1 MVMFDRI
8 VDRFN
13 QAPIDGHFLIEL
25 TFDPGTQ
32 LNMTLMQDPS
42 GLTPDDLCRTVS
54 LRFGC
59 IRDVRS
65 TIELKGQPSQIRRHH
80 AQPCSQEQQ
89 LKYRRISPAFSADT
103 LLFSLMLSSGTLEVE
118 AEYFDL
124 MTISRA
130 EIYRP

>member
-1 MVMFDRI
+1 MVMVDRI

-25 TFDPGTQ
+25 VFEPGAQ
-32 LNMTLMQDPS
+32 LNMTMMQDPS
-42 GLTPDDLCRTVS
+42 DLIPGDLCRTVS

-65 TIELKGQPSQIRRHH
+65 TIELKGQPGQVRMHH
-80 AQPCSQEQQ
+80 AQPCSQDQQ
-89 LKYRRISPAFSADT
+89 LKYRRISPAFSANT
-103 LLFSLMLSSGTLEVE
+103 FLFSLMLSSGTLEVE